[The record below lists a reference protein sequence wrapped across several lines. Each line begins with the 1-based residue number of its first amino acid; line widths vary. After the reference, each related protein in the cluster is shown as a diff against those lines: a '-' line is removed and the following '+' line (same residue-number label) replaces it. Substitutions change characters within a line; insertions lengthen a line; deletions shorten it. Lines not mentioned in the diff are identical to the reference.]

1 MTDGYDRV
9 KLFNLVLLAAALADQ
24 RKVEEACEIG
34 RQALC
39 IAPDVRSVRTTA
51 DLADLA
57 RRLTPFHAEPAVQM
71 LKEQMT
77 TTGVLI
83 QPR

>member
-1 MTDGYDRV
+1 M
-9 KLFNLVLLAAALADQ
+9 LLGTTLADQ

-39 IAPDVRSVRTTA
+39 IASDVQSARTAA
-51 DLADLA
+51 DLADLS
-57 RRLTPFHAEPAVQM
+57 RRLAPFRAEPVVRM
-71 LKEQMT
+71 LQEQMK

-83 QPR
+83 QPL